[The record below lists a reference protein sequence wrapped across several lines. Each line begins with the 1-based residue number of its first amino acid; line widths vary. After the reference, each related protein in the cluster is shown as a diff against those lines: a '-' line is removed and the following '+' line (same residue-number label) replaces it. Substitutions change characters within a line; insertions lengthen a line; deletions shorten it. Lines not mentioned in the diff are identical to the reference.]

1 MPVLADCSI
10 FDEHKPNRGTRRVTQ
25 DGYQHPS
32 IEEVTLPEV
41 LHALSDPLR
50 LSIVAALRKGEERG
64 WGEFDAQVAPS
75 TLSHHMKVLRMA
87 GLIRNRRDGTR
98 CQISLRPDIEA
109 RFPGLLATI
118 TALAERSPP

>member
-1 MPVLADCSI
+1 
-10 FDEHKPNRGTRRVTQ
+10 VTQ
-25 DGYQHPS
+25 DSYPHPP

-50 LSIVAALRKGEERG
+50 LSIVASLRQGGERG
-64 WGEFDAQVAPS
+64 WGGFEANVAPS

-87 GLIRNRRDGTR
+87 GLIRNRREGTR
-98 CQISLRPDIEA
+98 CHVSLRPDFEA

-118 TALAERSPP
+118 TTLAEGSSP